1 LLGFAWFYSSE
12 SGLFNGLRRKKQ
24 KNPQPF
30 LLADVGLPSRGF
42 EPAIG
47 LKYNTTS
54 DFRKE
59 FSPKNRE
66 VLIAVRH
73 WAEPNKQI

>member
-1 LLGFAWFYSSE
+1 LDLLGFIRPNPDFSTGYGE
-12 SGLFNGLRRKKQ
+12 KTKQ
-24 KNPQPF
+24 SPTLP
-30 LLADVGLPSRGF
+30 LPSRGF